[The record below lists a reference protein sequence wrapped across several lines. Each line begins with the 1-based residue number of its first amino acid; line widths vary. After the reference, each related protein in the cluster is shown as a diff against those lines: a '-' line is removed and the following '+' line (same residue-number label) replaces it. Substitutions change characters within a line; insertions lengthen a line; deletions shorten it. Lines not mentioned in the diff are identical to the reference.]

1 MVKSMVNVKF
11 KFTDTQRET
20 SNATGS
26 RQVVGE

>member
-1 MVKSMVNVKF
+1 MVKSINVKF